1 MIKLSPAEG
10 LKTGSDHLRGT
21 LKEELAQDTTAF
33 SKPATGLLKFHG
45 IYQQDDRDLRK
56 TQPGRSHTCMVR
68 VSLPGGQLTPAQYF
82 DLDGLADSVGDG
94 TLRITSRGGIQY
106 HSIAKK
112 DAKQLISTVIK
123 SGLNTWAACGD
134 VVRNVVACA
143 APFESPERHDIT
155 EYVKLVAR
163 ELKPKTGAYLEIWL
177 DGERAVTLESEEEEV
192 ETLYGA
198 SYLPRKFK
206 IAFAFPGD
214 NTTDIYSHDLG
225 FVPKFENGQ
234 LTGFTLLAGGGMGQ
248 SNGVKLSHPRMAD
261 EICFIPKE
269 EILAAA
275 KAVVT
280 IHRDFGNRENRKL
293 ARLKYVLDEKGVDW
307 FREEFGRRMGKT
319 YAAVPPLQWTRQAD
333 YLGWHQQ
340 SETHKFY
347 GLRIMNG
354 RVTVP
359 LRAAV
364 REILNTLGCG
374 VRMTAQQNILL
385 TDIPN
390 ERTGEL
396 DEILKRHNVTLAE
409 QMLPVLRYSMAC
421 PALPTCGLAL
431 SEAER
436 RSPEIMSMIDDELA
450 AAGVP
455 GERVFVRMTG
465 CPNGCARPYTAEIG
479 IVGQSI
485 DLYSLYLGGSHNANR
500 MAKLHQHN
508 VKAADLASTFRPIFT
523 EFAQNR
529 QPGESFGDYWFRSH
543 QQN

>member
-1 MIKLSPAEG
+1 MTKLSPAEG

-21 LKEELAQDTTAF
+21 LKEELAQDTLAF

-82 DLDGLADSVGDG
+82 DLDKLADEVGDG
-94 TLRITSRGGIQY
+94 SLRITSRGGIQY
-106 HSIAKK
+106 HSIAKR
-112 DAKQLISTVIK
+112 DVKQLISTVIH

-143 APFESPERHDIT
+143 APFESPERKDIS
-155 EYVKLVAR
+155 EYVHLLAR
-163 ELKPKTGAYLEIWL
+163 ELKPKTGAYAEIWV
-177 DGERAVTLESEEEEV
+177 DGERAVSLEPEV
-192 ETLYGA
+192 EPLYGDT
-198 SYLPRKFK
+198 YLPRKFK

-214 NTTDIYSHDLG
+214 NTTDVYSHDLG
-225 FVPKFENGQ
+225 LVPQFENGN
-234 LTGFTLLAGGGMGQ
+234 LLGFTLLAGGGMGQ

-261 EICFIPKE
+261 EICFIPKDE
-269 EILAAA
+269 VLDAA

-293 ARLKYVLDEKGVDW
+293 ARLKYVLDERGVDW
-307 FREEFGRRMGKT
+307 FREELGRRLGKT
-319 YAAVPPLQWTRQAD
+319 LTPVAPLQWTRQAD
-333 YLGWHQQ
+333 YLGWHKQNDTQQ
-340 SETHKFY
+340 FF

-359 LRAAV
+359 LRAAI
-364 REILNTLGCG
+364 REVVQTLGCG
-374 VRMTAQQNILL
+374 VRMTAQQNMIL

-390 ERTGEL
+390 ERTGEV
-396 DEILKRHNVTLAE
+396 DAILKRHNVTLASD
-409 QMLPVLRYSMAC
+409 MLPVLRFSMAC

-436 RSPEIMSMIDDELA
+436 RSPEIMSMIDAELA

-455 GERVFVRMTG
+455 GEEVFVRMTG

-485 DLYSLYLGGSHNANR
+485 DLYSLYLGGSHVASR
-500 MAKLHQHN
+500 MAKLHQHG
-508 VKAADLASTFRPIFT
+508 VKAADLATTLRPIFT
-523 EFAQNR
+523 EFAESR
-529 QPGESFGDYWFRSH
+529 QPGESFGDYWYRAH